1 MNEKF
6 EIHPSHAVHI
16 VDGEFA
22 CRLCRRCKCHYPTLL
37 SEECK
42 YDLLSKGFPVND
54 EGIEKDE
61 EIKKDR
67 YILTID
73 VYSKNEEYL
82 RTLAA
87 YILKD
92 LTISADDPDHA
103 QEINVMIDRSY

>member
-16 VDGEFA
+16 VDGELA
-22 CRLCRRCKCHYPTLL
+22 CRRCMGCKSHYPNLL
-37 SEECK
+37 LEKCK
-42 YDLLSKGFPVND
+42 CDLLSKGSAMD
-54 EGIEKDE
+54 H
-61 EIKKDR
+61 EIRKDR

-82 RTLAA
+82 QSLAA

-103 QEINVMIDRSY
+103 SEVSVSIEKTY